1 MHPKVKLRMTKLIKE
16 RFNSLINN
24 ISSKKEK
31 IEEVQLSSNNRIV
44 HSSGGRCDE
53 YGYFN
58 RMDNL

>member
-1 MHPKVKLRMTKLIKE
+1 MTKLIKE
-16 RFNSLINN
+16 KFNSLINN

-31 IEEVQLSSNNRIV
+31 IEEVQLSNNNRIV
-44 HSSGGRCDE
+44 RSSGGRSDE